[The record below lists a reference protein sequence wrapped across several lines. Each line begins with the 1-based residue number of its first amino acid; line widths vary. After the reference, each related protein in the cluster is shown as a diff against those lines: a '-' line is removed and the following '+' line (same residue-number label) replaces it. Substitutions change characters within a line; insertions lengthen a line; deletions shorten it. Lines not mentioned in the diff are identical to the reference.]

1 MAKKKTGRPP
11 KPADK
16 RQTNLLQ
23 VVVDDALA
31 SALERYVEREAFTAR
46 TEAIRRLLRQAL
58 KTEGLL

>member
-1 MAKKKTGRPP
+1 MAKKRTGRPP
-11 KPADK
+11 KPAER

-31 SALERYVEREAFTAR
+31 NAIEQYVEREAFTAR

-58 KTEGLL
+58 KAEGLL